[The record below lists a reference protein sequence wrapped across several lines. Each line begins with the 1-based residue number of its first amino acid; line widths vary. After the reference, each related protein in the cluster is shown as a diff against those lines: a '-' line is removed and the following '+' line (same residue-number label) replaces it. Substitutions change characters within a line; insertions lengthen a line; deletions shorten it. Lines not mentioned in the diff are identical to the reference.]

1 MQRWL
6 NFDLDRGGVAWGI
19 LCCWIG
25 VASNLLLLSFG
36 VTIFYI
42 VPWTLFGV
50 PAAASALIWVIARR
64 GVGGR

>member
-1 MQRWL
+1 MRRWL
-6 NFDLDRGGVAWGI
+6 NFDSDRGGVAWGI

-25 VASNLLLLSFG
+25 VISNLILLSLG

-50 PAAASALIWVIARR
+50 PALASALIWAASRR
-64 GVGGR
+64 GCDR